1 MSFDMMTFA
10 ITTIYVLIL
19 QPFALLQILPFR
31 RFLTAAQKKRLAIG
45 WCLLIVLE
53 AGLVTVI
60 VSLDVFPSRQIAY
73 WLLGYLVWLP
83 QFLLAFCFTR
93 RFWAGHIFIA
103 AFRIL
108 FSGIFYTFTRA
119 ILLIAFPDKLL
130 PSLYFEQILLYG
142 ALSLLLFPILLRFFT
157 ETFRHF
163 EVASTRR
170 YWRIITLLP
179 VLLALESLYLSMLNS
194 QERAFDLLLP
204 RFMLLIVIVLLMAS
218 IRSGQRE
225 VYRELQVF
233 EKEHELQQ
241 QLVSTAHYVKLSEES
256 RQRMAAIYEK
266 RRNHIDHLL
275 ALVRQ
280 QDREG
285 ALAYIEALGTQFSR
299 TKLPQYCKNTLINAA
314 LTVYFARAKDLAI
327 PVTCAIDLPEELSFS
342 GDLSIVLSNLV
353 ENALLASQKQPPA
366 ARHIAVM
373 TMCQGTVINLLVK
386 NRFDAPVEL
395 DEEGLPVTH
404 VKGHGL
410 GMKSMARFRDK
421 YGATVFCQQKEGWF
435 TTYIQVSMAD
445 SAGASDLGR

>member
-1 MSFDMMTFA
+1 MSFDMMTVG
-10 ITTIYVLIL
+10 ITAVYVLIL

-31 RFLTAAQKKRLAIG
+31 RFLTRVQKRYILIF

-53 AGLVTVI
+53 VGLVTAI

-73 WLLGYLVWLP
+73 WRLGYLVWIP
-83 QFLLAFCFTR
+83 QFVLAFCFTR

-108 FSGIFYTFTRA
+108 FSGIIYTVTRA
-119 ILLIAFPDKLL
+119 ILLNLYPDRPL
-130 PSLYFEQILLYG
+130 PSLYFEQILLYS
-142 ALSLLLFPILLRFFT
+142 ALSLMAFPFLLRFFT
-157 ETFRHF
+157 NIFRHF
-163 EVASTRR
+163 EVTSTRR
-170 YWRIITLLP
+170 YWRIITLIP
-179 VLLALESLYLSMLNS
+179 VLLAAESLYLSLLDS
-194 QERAFDLLLP
+194 QEKILDLLLP
-204 RFMLLIVIVLLMAS
+204 RLMLLLVIVLLMAS

-285 ALAYIEALGTQFSR
+285 AQAYIEALGTQFSR

-314 LTVYFARAKDLAI
+314 LTVYFARAKELSI
-327 PVTCAIDLPEELSFS
+327 PVTATIDLPEELFCS

-353 ENALLASQKQPPA
+353 ENALIASQKQPPS
-366 ARHIAVM
+366 ARHIVVM
-373 TMCQGTVINLLVK
+373 TMCQNGVINLLVK
-386 NRFDAPVEL
+386 NRFDKAVEF
-395 DEEGLPVTH
+395 DEEDLPVTH

-410 GMKSMARFRDK
+410 GMKSLARFRDK

-435 TTYIQVSMAD
+435 TTYLQIPLP
-445 SAGASDLGR
+445 ASS

>member
-194 QERAFDLLLP
+194 QERVFDLLLP

-233 EKEHELQQ
+233 EKNT
-241 QLVSTAHYVKLSEES
+241 SCSS
-256 RQRMAAIYEK
+256 SSCQRRIM
-266 RRNHIDHLL
+266 
-275 ALVRQ
+275 
-280 QDREG
+280 
-285 ALAYIEALGTQFSR
+285 
-299 TKLPQYCKNTLINAA
+299 
-314 LTVYFARAKDLAI
+314 
-327 PVTCAIDLPEELSFS
+327 
-342 GDLSIVLSNLV
+342 
-353 ENALLASQKQPPA
+353 
-366 ARHIAVM
+366 
-373 TMCQGTVINLLVK
+373 
-386 NRFDAPVEL
+386 
-395 DEEGLPVTH
+395 
-404 VKGHGL
+404 
-410 GMKSMARFRDK
+410 
-421 YGATVFCQQKEGWF
+421 
-435 TTYIQVSMAD
+435 
-445 SAGASDLGR
+445 

>member
-1 MSFDMMTFA
+1 MSFDMMTVG
-10 ITTIYVLIL
+10 ITAVYVLIL

-31 RFLTAAQKKRLAIG
+31 RFLTRVQKRYILIF

-53 AGLVTVI
+53 VGLVTAI

-73 WLLGYLVWLP
+73 WRLGYLVWIP
-83 QFLLAFCFTR
+83 QFVLAFCFTR

-108 FSGIFYTFTRA
+108 FSGIIYTVTRA
-119 ILLIAFPDKLL
+119 ILLNLYPDRPL
-130 PSLYFEQILLYG
+130 PSLYFEQILLYS
-142 ALSLLLFPILLRFFT
+142 ALSLMAFPFLLHFFT
-157 ETFRHF
+157 NIFRHF

-170 YWRIITLLP
+170 YWRIITLIP
-179 VLLALESLYLSMLNS
+179 VLLAAESLYLSLLDS
-194 QERAFDLLLP
+194 QEKILDLLLP
-204 RFMLLIVIVLLMAS
+204 RLMLLLVIVLLMAS

-314 LTVYFARAKDLAI
+314 LTVYFARAKELSI
-327 PVTCAIDLPEELSFS
+327 PVTATIDLPEELFCSS
-342 GDLSIVLSNLV
+342 DLSIVLSNLV
-353 ENALLASQKQPPA
+353 ENALIASQKQPPS
-366 ARHIAVM
+366 ARHIVVM
-373 TMCQGTVINLLVK
+373 TMCQNGVINLLVK
-386 NRFDAPVEL
+386 NRFDKAVEF
-395 DEEGLPVTH
+395 DEEDLPVTH

-410 GMKSMARFRDK
+410 GMKSLARFRDK

-435 TTYIQVSMAD
+435 TTYLQIPLP
-445 SAGASDLGR
+445 ASS

>member
-1 MSFDMMTFA
+1 MSVDMTTFG
-10 ITTIYVLIL
+10 ITLVYVLIL

-31 RFLTAAQKKRLAIG
+31 RFLTRVQKRYILIF

-53 AGLVTVI
+53 VGLVTAI

-73 WLLGYLVWLP
+73 WRLGYLVWIP
-83 QFLLAFCFTR
+83 QFALAFCFTR

-108 FSGIFYTFTRA
+108 FSGIIYTVTRA
-119 ILLIAFPDKLL
+119 ILLTLCPDRLP

-142 ALSLLLFPILLRFFT
+142 ALSLLLFPLLVRFFT
-157 ETFRHF
+157 DTFRHF

-170 YWRIITLLP
+170 YWRIITLIP
-179 VLLALESLYLSMLNS
+179 VLLAAESLYLSLLDS
-194 QERAFDLLLP
+194 QERILDLLLP
-204 RFMLLIVIVLLMAS
+204 RLMLLLVIVLLMAS

-241 QLVSTAHYVKLSEES
+241 QLVSTAHYVNLSEES

-266 RRNHIDHLL
+266 RRNHIEHLL

-280 QDREG
+280 QDRKET
-285 ALAYIEALGTQFSR
+285 LAYIEALGAQFSR

-314 LTVYFARAKDLAI
+314 LTVYFARAKELSI
-327 PVTCAIDLPEELSFS
+327 PVTATIDLPEELFCSS
-342 GDLSIVLSNLV
+342 DLSIVLSNLV
-353 ENALLASQKQPPA
+353 ENALIASQKQPPS
-366 ARHIAVM
+366 ARHIVVM
-373 TMCQGTVINLLVK
+373 TMCQGNVVNVLVK
-386 NRFDAPVEL
+386 NRFDAPVEF
-395 DEEGLPVTH
+395 DEDGLPVTH
-404 VKGHGL
+404 VRGHGL
-410 GMKSMARFRDK
+410 GMKSLARFRDK

-435 TTYIQVSMAD
+435 TTYLQIPLP
-445 SAGASDLGR
+445 ASS

>member
-1 MSFDMMTFA
+1 MSFDMMTVG
-10 ITTIYVLIL
+10 ITAVYVLIL

-31 RFLTAAQKKRLAIG
+31 RFLTRVQKRYILIF

-53 AGLVTVI
+53 VGLVTAI

-73 WLLGYLVWLP
+73 WRLGYLVWIP
-83 QFLLAFCFTR
+83 QFVLAFCFTR
-93 RFWAGHIFIA
+93 RFWVGHIFIA

-108 FSGIFYTFTRA
+108 FSGIIYTVTRA
-119 ILLIAFPDKLL
+119 ILLILCPDKLL

-142 ALSLLLFPILLRFFT
+142 ALSLLLFPLLLRFFT

-170 YWRIITLLP
+170 YWRIIMLIP
-179 VLLALESLYLSMLNS
+179 VLLAVESLYLSLLNS
-194 QERAFDLLLP
+194 QEQVFALLLP
-204 RFMLLIVIVLLMAS
+204 RFMLLIVIILLMAS
-218 IRSGQRE
+218 IRSGQSE

-233 EKEHELQQ
+233 EKEHELQR
-241 QLVSTAHYVKLSEES
+241 QLVSTARYVKMSEES
-256 RQRMAAIYEK
+256 RHRMASIYEK

-275 ALVRQ
+275 ALVSQR
-280 QDREG
+280 DREG
-285 ALAYIEALGTQFSR
+285 ALACIEALGAQFSR

-314 LTVYFARAKDLAI
+314 LTVYFARAKELAI
-327 PVTCAIDLPEELSFS
+327 PVTAAIDLPEELSFS

-353 ENALLASQKQPPA
+353 ENALIASQKQPSS

-373 TMCQGTVINLLVK
+373 TMCQGDVINVLAK

-395 DEEGLPVTH
+395 DEAGLPVTH

-410 GMKSMARFRDK
+410 GMKSLARFRDK

-435 TTYIQVSMAD
+435 TTYLQIPLP
-445 SAGASDLGR
+445 ASS